1 MCIRDRENRN
11 DHSYYT
17 ERDAVEQDR
26 SEEEIKAWVE
36 ETGAV
41 GDPTED
47 DEAAKN

>member
-1 MCIRDRENRN
+1 MCIRDS
-11 DHSYYT
+11 SYYT